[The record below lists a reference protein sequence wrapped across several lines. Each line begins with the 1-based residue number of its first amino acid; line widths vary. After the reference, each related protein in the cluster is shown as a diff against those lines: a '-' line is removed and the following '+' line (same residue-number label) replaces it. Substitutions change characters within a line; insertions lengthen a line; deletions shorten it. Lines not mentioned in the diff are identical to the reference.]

1 MLFEVMLYCR
11 NFFPVPGGCKSGNYT
26 ISGGCI
32 SLDFL
37 QDGQYFLVE
46 GSVFNDGVYQYP
58 CFEMYDEEFTGT
70 ITPLAPPRAFLN
82 VVDEIK
88 QWVDKNESAGSVN
101 MSPFSSE
108 SFGGYS
114 YSKAAGSGGSGCTSV
129 SWKDVFGNRLKV
141 WRCI

>member
-26 ISGGCI
+26 ISDGYI
-32 SLDFL
+32 SLDFFK
-37 QDGQYFLVE
+37 DGQYFLIE

-58 CFEMYDEEFTGT
+58 ANGLSDETFEGT

-82 VVDEIK
+82 VVSEIEEWTK
-88 QWVDKNESAGSVN
+88 KNESAGSVN
-101 MSPFSSE
+101 LSPFNSE

-129 SWKDVFGNRLKV
+129 SWKDVFGSRLKV